1 MRARPRRAFP
11 WLAGYLPVR
20 ALLWEESRIRLAAAR
35 LGVVAVVD
43 DRRVAP
49 RVRVDAGG
57 GGVADVAADRRPHD
71 LPGSRPHVGQVV
83 GRVDEAVHLKITA
96 YGQRSIHDDDAV
108 EDAIG
113 AGGRIAVDGHGGEI
127 TGGGAVD
134 PIDVDVVATDRVD
147 EDDPVVQ
154 QEGGGI
160 EGHRALV

>member
-11 WLAGYLPVR
+11 CLAGYLPVR
-20 ALLWEESRIRLAAAR
+20 ALFREKSRIGLAAAR

-83 GRVDEAVHLKITA
+83 GRVDEAVHLKIA
-96 YGQRSIHDDDAV
+96 VYGQRSIHDDDTV

-113 AGGRIAVDGHGGEI
+113 AGRRTAVDFHGGEI
-127 TGGGAVD
+127 TGGGGVGAV
-134 PIDVDVVATDRVD
+134 DVDVVATDR
-147 EDDPVVQ
+147 
-154 QEGGGI
+154 
-160 EGHRALV
+160 